1 MAESKLSEI
10 EQKKKELELELSRI
24 QTDLDQSI
32 DEVKDE
38 VVQSMDPKE
47 IIRKHP
53 LPVVGASML
62 VGFLLGSK
70 SKRGSSSAKSSGDD
84 SMGSAIGYEL
94 KRALMKKGVGLLLD
108 FLDGKVD
115 EVRNNITDSK

>member
-53 LPVVGASML
+53 LPAVGVSILA
-62 VGFLLGSK
+62 GFLLGSNK
-70 SKRGSSSAKSSGDD
+70 KRGGSASRNTGGDG
-84 SMGSAIGYEL
+84 MGSAIGYEL
-94 KRALMKKGVGLLLD
+94 KRALMKKVVGLLLD
-108 FLDGKVD
+108 FLDGKAD
-115 EVRNNITDSK
+115 EIRRNISEPK